1 MNPLLIAGA
10 ISKGKS
16 FVWGLLKWLAIL
28 GFIGLAG
35 WGLYAGLIRP
45 VTKPNATTKQEA
57 ESITNYNY
65 TLEPKQTFFGCSN
78 FRIQKPEQE
87 QKVKK

>member
-16 FVWGLLKWLAIL
+16 IVWGILKWLAIL
-28 GFIGLAG
+28 GFIGICL

-45 VTKPNATTKQEA
+45 TTKPNPSTTQRAENMTNNTHNYKGPTLGCMSVRVMASEA
-57 ESITNYNY
+57 
-65 TLEPKQTFFGCSN
+65 K
-78 FRIQKPEQE
+78 
-87 QKVKK
+87 